1 MVTLS
6 LELTAEQKL
15 LELLAAIE
23 HVGVWLS
30 VCAWFSVAVGAVAM
44 VHVLRHERRRG
55 IWRAAAIVGAVAL
68 VANLADYFVT
78 LSVTPDLSL
87 EANPL
92 GRNVLEHY
100 GLRAAKWYGLTGKIL
115 VSILAGQMFAFYLAN
130 RDRLFPAQARS
141 FAEFL
146 FRMGNRSKTI
156 CARFVAFF
164 TAFCFFFAGVQLFYF
179 YVAYLNW
186 LVHSEVRSRLLSAPV
201 ALFVLLISLAVAFV
215 AVTYR
220 GYVASSAKDEKIA

>member
-1 MVTLS
+1 M
-6 LELTAEQKL
+6 
-15 LELLAAIE
+15 
-23 HVGVWLS
+23 
-30 VCAWFSVAVGAVAM
+30 
-44 VHVLRHERRRG
+44 
-55 IWRAAAIVGAVAL
+55 IVGAVAL

-100 GLRAAKWYGLTGKIL
+100 GLQVAKWYGLTGKIL

-130 RDRLFPAQARS
+130 RERLFPTQARS
-141 FAEFL
+141 FPEFL
-146 FRMGNRSKTI
+146 FRMGNCSKTV

-164 TAFCFFFAGVQLFYF
+164 TVFCFFFAGIQLFYF
-179 YVAYLNW
+179 YIAYLNW
-186 LVHSEVRSRLLSAPV
+186 LVHSELRSHLPSVPLALLLLLCSV
-201 ALFVLLISLAVAFV
+201 AIAFV

-220 GYVASSAKDEKIA
+220 GFVVRSPQRIQTLAEEVGSPAGPDSGET